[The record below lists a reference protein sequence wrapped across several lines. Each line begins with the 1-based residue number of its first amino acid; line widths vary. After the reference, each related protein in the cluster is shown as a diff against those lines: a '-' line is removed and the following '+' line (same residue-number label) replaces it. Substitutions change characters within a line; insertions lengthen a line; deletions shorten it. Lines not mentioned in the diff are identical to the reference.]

1 MSLPT
6 QSHENLVLLIKH
18 FHSLDEYG
26 RERAD
31 MLDKAASV
39 AFNCVIIYESDEAS
53 YGRYESA
60 SLKGGRRVT
69 GRLKDTEH
77 KLTVDLPAEMNDAIH
92 DMMPDDEFQTTL
104 IIEKWDT
111 VYERFGAV
119 AATEESTIRTIDQP
133 KTNALEERPAE
144 DAPSDSSPNETAN
157 NQAPAEH
164 AQQPDTNPV
173 DDQSQ
178 QSTPAIHNTGREAAS
193 IDATSQSSPKLNA
206 EQTSKPTS
214 TPEWED
220 PTTDVKRT
228 AFDVKQGVGDGF
240 EGDSKKLVKFAVT
253 GLFAI
258 ILVGGIIAFLL
269 YSSLKQ

>member
-31 MLDKAASV
+31 MLD
-39 AFNCVIIYESDEAS
+39 NCVIIYESDEAS

-119 AATEESTIRTIDQP
+119 AATEESTIRIIDSC
-133 KTNALEERPAE
+133 R
-144 DAPSDSSPNETAN
+144 
-157 NQAPAEH
+157 
-164 AQQPDTNPV
+164 
-173 DDQSQ
+173 
-178 QSTPAIHNTGREAAS
+178 
-193 IDATSQSSPKLNA
+193 
-206 EQTSKPTS
+206 
-214 TPEWED
+214 
-220 PTTDVKRT
+220 
-228 AFDVKQGVGDGF
+228 
-240 EGDSKKLVKFAVT
+240 
-253 GLFAI
+253 
-258 ILVGGIIAFLL
+258 
-269 YSSLKQ
+269 